1 MLLYTKTWL
10 STKIHSLCLLSS
22 ELLWLK
28 NCLKVL
34 CYSLTLLEKN
44 VLITLCMIWIFWSAW
59 INKFLVTDIQAAL
72 VVICF
77 SREILLA
84 LKEKLSYISTRE
96 TERSNNFVTVFLMGL
111 FRTYTVFFHMLH
123 TLHGLDKF
131 GCASLLFKINAN
143 KICVWKLPNE
153 RSFLTAINN

>member
-10 STKIHSLCLLSS
+10 STKHTQSVLVKLKPFMTEKLPEGPLLFSNAIRKKMFIS
-22 ELLWLK
+22 
-28 NCLKVL
+28 
-34 CYSLTLLEKN
+34 
-44 VLITLCMIWIFWSAW
+44 LCMIWIFWSAW
-59 INKFLVTDIQAAL
+59 INKFLVTDIQAAI

-96 TERSNNFVTVFLMGL
+96 TERSNNFVTVFLTGL
-111 FRTYTVFFHMLH
+111 FRTHTVFFHMLH
-123 TLHGLDKF
+123 TLN
-131 GCASLLFKINAN
+131 SLFKINAN

-153 RSFLTAINN
+153 RSFLAEK